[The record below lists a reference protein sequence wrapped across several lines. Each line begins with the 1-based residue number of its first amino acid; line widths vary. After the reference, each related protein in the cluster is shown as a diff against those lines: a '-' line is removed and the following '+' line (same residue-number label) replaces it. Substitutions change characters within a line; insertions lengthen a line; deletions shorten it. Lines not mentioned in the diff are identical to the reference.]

1 MRVLVLVRATVTF
14 DENDEGHVDD
24 VLVKDCELLNIDPLL
39 HDREISTLTLDDI
52 NYLTKIKE
60 SLGEYY
66 PGFLKYIQEYCLFD
80 KFDINGV
87 VSLYTLNFVG
97 VYKSLAEFYEI
108 LCISSPIDTSL
119 EELKY
124 HGEELFFTHE
134 LKDGNVLIIREPFNT
149 RY

>member
-14 DENDEGHVDD
+14 DENDEGHIDD
-24 VLVKDCELLNIDPLL
+24 VLVRDCELLNIDPLL
-39 HDREISTLTLDDI
+39 HDREISILTLDDI
-52 NYLTKIKE
+52 DYLSKIKE

-66 PGFLKYIQEYCLFD
+66 PGFLKYIQEYCLLD

-87 VSLYTLNFVG
+87 ISLYTLNFMG
-97 VYKSLAEFYEI
+97 VYKSLEEFYEK
-108 LCISSPIDTSL
+108 LHISSPIDAPL

-124 HGEELFFTHE
+124 YGEELFFTHQ
-134 LKDGNVLIIREPFNT
+134 LKDGNVLILREPFNT